1 MKKVITAQDIQ
12 EARKAGLTAVPVPPG
27 AIITPQALDDAR
39 NYGIALQRESAVS
52 TAAQPSAAGPPAQT
66 VIPVRP
72 VQAPA
77 MAAVPISVYQAF
89 PAASPQGHSDA
100 ASGPFTTGET
110 QAARNLM
117 AAAPVPATTPSAAP
131 ASPLPATMPA
141 GFVAELI
148 SKQVA
153 QYLGGT
159 ADMTRINAVVREV
172 LGEHGVSVSTGAAQ
186 SASSGATTV
195 SGAHAPVQS
204 GNGAVLVR
212 GREALPA
219 QSAAAD
225 AVVVTD
231 SLTPDAQGPG
241 IGYLQLT
248 DSSFD
253 WTFAADDVLVVL
265 EGELRLHGAGLDV
278 KAGPGDAV
286 RLSAG
291 LSCSLTATGRV
302 SCVYSAWPK

>member
-12 EARKAGLTAVPVPPG
+12 EARKAGLTAVSVPPG

-52 TAAQPSAAGPPAQT
+52 TAVQTAVAGAPAQAA
-66 VIPVRP
+66 VMPARP

-77 MAAVPISVYQAF
+77 MTAAPIPAAPAF
-89 PAASPQGHSDA
+89 PV
-100 ASGPFTTGET
+100 ASGPFTTRET
-110 QAARNLM
+110 QAVRNLM
-117 AAAPVPATTPSAAP
+117 AAVSAPATAVPAAP
-131 ASPLPATMPA
+131 ASPTPAAMPA

-153 QYLGGT
+153 QQLGGT
-159 ADMTRINAVVREV
+159 ADMTRINTVVREV
-172 LGEHGVSVSTGAAQ
+172 MGEHEISASTGA
-186 SASSGATTV
+186 
-195 SGAHAPVQS
+195 APVQS
-204 GNGAVLVR
+204 GSGAVLVR

-231 SLTPDAQGPG
+231 SLIPDAQGPG
-241 IGYLQLT
+241 IGYLQLA

-253 WTFAADDVLVVL
+253 WTFAADEVLVVL

-291 LSCSLTATGRV
+291 LSCTLTATGRV

>member
-1 MKKVITAQDIQ
+1 
-12 EARKAGLTAVPVPPG
+12 
-27 AIITPQALDDAR
+27 
-39 NYGIALQRESAVS
+39 
-52 TAAQPSAAGPPAQT
+52 
-66 VIPVRP
+66 
-72 VQAPA
+72 
-77 MAAVPISVYQAF
+77 
-89 PAASPQGHSDA
+89 
-100 ASGPFTTGET
+100 
-110 QAARNLM
+110 
-117 AAAPVPATTPSAAP
+117 
-131 ASPLPATMPA
+131 MPA

-153 QYLGGT
+153 QQLGNT

-172 LGEHGVSVSTGAAQ
+172 MGEQGVFVSTGAAQ
-186 SASSGATTV
+186 PNSGAV
-195 SGAHAPVQS
+195 PAHAPVQS
-204 GNGAVLVR
+204 GSGAVLVR

-231 SLTPDAQGPG
+231 SLIPDAQGPG
-241 IGYLQLT
+241 IGYLQFT

-253 WTFAADDVLVVL
+253 WTFAVDEVLVVL
-265 EGELRLHGAGLDV
+265 EGELRLHGSGLDL

-291 LSCSLTATGRV
+291 LSCTLTATGRV